1 MWERHL
7 FTLVSAADKS
17 TLLKSYT
24 TFLFPPA
31 DSRTEGR
38 LGYVFCTKHGVR
50 PPFFYLTE
58 SMIKWDYRKYLGQA

>member
-7 FTLVSAADKS
+7 FTLVYAADKS

-24 TFLFPPA
+24 SFLSPPA

-50 PPFFYLTE
+50 PPFYLTE
-58 SMIKWDYRKYLGQA
+58 LVIKWDYRKYRGQA